1 MWVDQ
6 KGYTT
11 ATRKAEGRKS
21 IKEGLCG
28 KRKRKR
34 YARKERKE

>member
-11 ATRKAEGRKS
+11 VTRKAEGRKS

-28 KRKRKR
+28 KRKR